1 MRTLTTAGYMLG
13 AVAASALLPLQLSAQ
28 EAPADE
34 TAEMAT
40 PSEDMQA
47 VLNKLTELGAKP
59 IGTLSVEETRAQ
71 PTPADAVMAVM
82 EERGIAPDP
91 ALEAITTADVTV
103 PGAAGDVNARVY
115 TPEGEG
121 PFPVIVYWHGGGW
134 VIADIDTYDASARQL
149 SAGAKALVV
158 SLHYRQAPENMFP
171 AAHEDAVASYEWI
184 IENAGQWNGDVSRL
198 AVAGESAG
206 GNLAAN
212 VAIAARDNG
221 WTEPDHQ
228 LLVYPVAGDDMTT
241 ESYNENAEAQP
252 LSKAAMEWFVEQVF
266 TDPSEAADP
275 RLDLVERDDLQG
287 LPPATIINAQIDP
300 PADGRRNLRL
310 KSRGGWCH
318 CVATDIRRCD
328 TRVLRHG
335 RRCAHG
341 KGGDG
346 PCHVSAQRGF

>member
-115 TPEGEG
+115 TP
-121 PFPVIVYWHGGGW
+121 
-134 VIADIDTYDASARQL
+134 
-149 SAGAKALVV
+149 
-158 SLHYRQAPENMFP
+158 
-171 AAHEDAVASYEWI
+171 
-184 IENAGQWNGDVSRL
+184 
-198 AVAGESAG
+198 
-206 GNLAAN
+206 
-212 VAIAARDNG
+212 
-221 WTEPDHQ
+221 
-228 LLVYPVAGDDMTT
+228 
-241 ESYNENAEAQP
+241 
-252 LSKAAMEWFVEQVF
+252 
-266 TDPSEAADP
+266 
-275 RLDLVERDDLQG
+275 
-287 LPPATIINAQIDP
+287 
-300 PADGRRNLRL
+300 RR
-310 KSRGGWCH
+310 
-318 CVATDIRRCD
+318 
-328 TRVLRHG
+328 
-335 RRCAHG
+335 
-341 KGGDG
+341 
-346 PCHVSAQRGF
+346 